1 MNEEIRIIRTGSRS
15 LAVVAV
21 LLLTACQASTVSGDL
36 PTTAATGPE
45 PAAAVAVRPDAAQC
59 PGVGAPTRKVEHPV
73 KLRKE
78 RARSTLL
85 RARPE

>member
-21 LLLTACQASTVSGDL
+21 LLLTACQASTDSGDL
-36 PTTAATGPE
+36 PTAATGPE
-45 PAAAVAVRPDAAQC
+45 PAAAVTVRPEAAQC
-59 PGVGAPTRKVEHPV
+59 RGVGAPTRKVEHPV